1 MKLSK
6 NWGTILQCIWIRS
19 NLNAWTVANLI
30 LPVSFVWDRSVSR
43 YMAIVIIYMKCI
55 AIIDEKDWKPETEQ
69 PEQLKQSELPTTRIF
84 GSKTLENHFESFCE
98 WLGSSKKPK
107 EDDQKDI
114 NDSGEK
120 FDTSLKTFRII
131 YKDTPTE
138 GNITNT
144 IQQDSSVIVHDISPA
159 KFRFT
164 SENDD
169 EGNKLIWFTY
179 NKYSN
184 IDYTIEEA
192 NAKIK
197 FNPNDFYH
205 QSEYEKSQS
214 LTSRTKTKSQI
225 NHSFEEHKA
234 TQ

>member
-1 MKLSK
+1 M
-6 NWGTILQCIWIRS
+6 
-19 NLNAWTVANLI
+19 
-30 LPVSFVWDRSVSR
+30 
-43 YMAIVIIYMKCI
+43 VIIIIYIKCI

-179 NKYSN
+179 N
-184 IDYTIEEA
+184 
-192 NAKIK
+192 
-197 FNPNDFYH
+197 
-205 QSEYEKSQS
+205 
-214 LTSRTKTKSQI
+214 
-225 NHSFEEHKA
+225 
-234 TQ
+234 

>member
-6 NWGTILQCIWIRS
+6 NWGTILQCIWILS

-179 NKYSN
+179 N
-184 IDYTIEEA
+184 
-192 NAKIK
+192 
-197 FNPNDFYH
+197 
-205 QSEYEKSQS
+205 
-214 LTSRTKTKSQI
+214 
-225 NHSFEEHKA
+225 
-234 TQ
+234 

>member
-1 MKLSK
+1 M
-6 NWGTILQCIWIRS
+6 
-19 NLNAWTVANLI
+19 
-30 LPVSFVWDRSVSR
+30 
-43 YMAIVIIYMKCI
+43 VIIIIYIKCI

-164 SENDD
+164 SENDE

-205 QSEYEKSQS
+205 QSEYEMSQS